1 MHTQPCE
8 ATMSL
13 SNRCC
18 AFAAAAAVAGA
29 ATAGGAAQP
38 APPPDPALAAAPVA
52 PLIYAPVFAGYR
64 PLGEDKTTSWREAND
79 QAAHFGGWR
88 AYARE
93 ARQPEPPA
101 SAAAGTP
108 ADRSTR

>member
-8 ATMSL
+8 AAMSL
-13 SNRCC
+13 SKRCR
-18 AFAAAAAVAGA
+18 AFAAAAGVAGA
-29 ATAGGAAQP
+29 ATAGGVAHH
-38 APPPDPALAAAPVA
+38 APQPDPALAAAPAA

-64 PLGEDKTTSWREAND
+64 PLLEDKATSWREAND
-79 QAAHFGGWR
+79 QAARIGGWR

-108 ADRSTR
+108 ADRSKR